1 MPSDNTDFAVP
12 CSACDGVERKDI
24 DWLREQASIL
34 CTACGGEIDLREN
47 PLRGEIHRV
56 WNAVHH
62 LGPARRRLP

>member
-1 MPSDNTDFAVP
+1 MHTDNTEFAVP
-12 CSACDGVERKDI
+12 CSVCGGIERKDI
-24 DWLREQASIL
+24 DWLREQASIP
-34 CTACGGEIDLREN
+34 CTGCGVKIDLQEN